1 MIHLITGSPGTGKT
15 LWTVDE
21 PILGELTKQA
31 KKKSQ
36 GIHTFDYLV
45 GEEVIDEEMSLNNDS
60 KNVTKKLVYRSLD
73 VERPIY
79 TNINGLNIQ
88 NVHKIPED
96 NYDFRQFPE
105 GSIVIYDE
113 CQQLPSFKSSRSQP
127 DEIVEALQVHRHK
140 GYDIYFI
147 TQSPSFVNKY
157 VKDVVGRHIHFR
169 SLVAG
174 VQSVGYQWS
183 ECQDNPSSETAK
195 RIVERKINFFYP
207 KRLFGLYKSTVLDT
221 HRNSLWETIKL
232 HKFKIAPFLLGGLG
246 ILWSVY
252 NFLYGGFFF
261 PTEDKDKKAP
271 STAVEGSTVNKVSQ
285 VPSVVASVPAQSEQ
299 VQQVYNLN
307 QNNEVQYEANRVAM
321 YWEMDGVSVCFNTFG
336 QRLNMPEPQCK
347 LYSNPTMFSPSYNDL
362 KARIQQTSVN
372 KSSNEPEDKTK
383 TTGNNA
389 QPQKET
395 KS

>member
-1 MIHLITGSPGTGKT
+1 M
-15 LWTVDE
+15 
-21 PILGELTKQA
+21 
-31 KKKSQ
+31 
-36 GIHTFDYLV
+36 V
-45 GEEVIDEEMSLNNDS
+45 GEEIIEEEMSLTNDS
-60 KNVTKKLVYRSLD
+60 KNVTKKLIYRSLD

-113 CQQLPSFKSSRSQP
+113 CQQLPSFKASRSQP

-207 KRLFGLYKSTVLDT
+207 KRLFGLYKSTVIDT
-221 HRNSLWETIKL
+221 HRKSLWETIKL
-232 HKFKIAPFLLGGLG
+232 HKWKIAPFAFGVVAL
-246 ILWSVY
+246 LWSISSV
-252 NFLYGGFFF
+252 LTGGFFKF
-261 PTEDKDKKAP
+261 SAEEDKKTP
-271 STAVEGSTVNKVSQ
+271 STAVEGSNAKLAPPAPPVATAVATEPQSVQ
-285 VPSVVASVPAQSEQ
+285 VTQTYNIAQMS
-299 VQQVYNLN
+299 
-307 QNNEVQYEANRVAM
+307 EVQYESVRVAQ
-321 YWEMDGVSVCFNTFG
+321 YWEMDGISVCFNRWG
-336 QRLNMPEPQCK
+336 QRLNLPQAECK
-347 LYSNPTMFSPSYNDL
+347 LYSNPTMFAPSYSDL
-362 KARIQQTSVN
+362 KASIQQTSTS
-372 KSSNEPEDKTK
+372 KQSSNEPEDKSRQ
-383 TTGNNA
+383 TGDNA
-389 QPQKET
+389 KPQKENQ
-395 KS
+395 S